1 MRWRQSWLTLGSTR
15 PHFSRRTGWFS
26 KAFLSLSPSL
36 GKWSNLTNK
45 NLSGWFN
52 HQLDMIRIWFQYDF
66 DTISIWFQ
74 YDFKMIPIWS
84 QSIHIGFPLWEGS
97 FLPRWQNVRLGAG
110 GGGAKSGPSRSANL
124 GDPKLTAYLF
134 CSTGYAEYFRICWV
148 SLAFF
153 RICWILFALFVDILS
168 FIRIFLGYGWVWLA
182 LFIDM
187 LSLIY
192 WHFEFHWH
200 YFGYVEFHL
209 HYLLTFWVSFAL
221 FRKRLNLISI
231 RSLYHQEEHVSP
243 YSSGR
248 SGSSKHLWTHQREK
262 LRSRC
267 RLCPRSQLT
276 SAFSWHILG

>member
-1 MRWRQSWLTLGSTR
+1 MR
-15 PHFSRRTGWFS
+15 
-26 KAFLSLSPSL
+26 
-36 GKWSNLTNK
+36 
-45 NLSGWFN
+45 
-52 HQLDMIRIWFQYDF
+52 
-66 DTISIWFQ
+66 SIWFQ
-74 YDFKMIPIWS
+74 YDSKKISKWFQYDLNQYILVFHFGKGLS
-84 QSIHIGFPLWEGS
+84 FPGGRTSGWGL
-97 FLPRWQNVRLGAG
+97 
-110 GGGAKSGPSRSANL
+110 GGGAQNRDHRVRQILETRNL
-124 GDPKLTAYLF
+124 QHIFF

-153 RICWILFALFVDILS
+153 RICWILFALFIDILS

-187 LSLIY
+187 LSLISIIY

-248 SGSSKHLWTHQREK
+248 SDSSKHLWTHQRE
-262 LRSRC
+262 LFVAGAVC
-267 RLCPRSQLT
+267 APGLN
-276 SAFSWHILG
+276 